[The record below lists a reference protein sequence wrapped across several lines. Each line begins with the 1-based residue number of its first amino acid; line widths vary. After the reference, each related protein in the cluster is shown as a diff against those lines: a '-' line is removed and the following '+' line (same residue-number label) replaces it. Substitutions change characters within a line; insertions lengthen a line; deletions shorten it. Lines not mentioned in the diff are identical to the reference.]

1 MTRRKTSHLPR
12 IPDPITGLVD
22 PRLAG
27 ARCTGRA
34 PLFDAELP
42 DESLEGRS
50 SRLAWARSQCA
61 RCPVQSACR
70 TAATELDHPSGVWA
84 GTARGLPQAPGRP
97 ATIQE
102 TIA

>member
-12 IPDPITGLVD
+12 IPDLIAGLVD
-22 PRLAG
+22 PRLHG

-42 DESLEGRS
+42 DESVESRS
-50 SRLAWARSQCA
+50 ARLAWARGQCA

-70 TAATELDHPSGVWA
+70 TAAAELSNPSGVWA
-84 GTARGLPQAPGRP
+84 GTARGLIGRP
-97 ATIQE
+97 TTNQE
-102 TIA
+102 SA